1 MGSGRRL
8 HRGLLLSLLVLAAGL
23 PAPGAG
29 AAPPPAG
36 RQNLK
41 AKQDALGEVRRQLD
55 EARERASAARQRET
69 SLLAELE
76 RIDRTLVAKR
86 GALQQLD
93 RRIVQ
98 VEGELDALEGRRDRV
113 AEDLVSQQAALSA
126 RLETLAWLAAAPAP
140 PAWAAGA
147 TAFARRRAVAD
158 LAGIARDDLIRLT
171 RYDETADRLAVR
183 QEAKERARR
192 ELVDLRSAVD
202 GERAQVATQAER
214 RRTLLQEVREDRAG
228 HERLAEELTE
238 AARRLE
244 ALVRSLARRPPT
256 RRAVAR
262 ATPAPAPGPAVGFG
276 KDRGQLPWPTEGRV
290 VTGFGRETHPRFGTE
305 TVRTGIDIEA
315 PEGTPIRAVAAGT
328 VAYRGWLKGYG
339 NLLVLDH
346 GDGYYTLYAHA
357 SQILVDEGDQVK
369 GGELIGRVGETGS
382 VEGPRLHFEVRYQS
396 RAEDPRLWLRRR
408 P

>member
-1 MGSGRRL
+1 MRRPGRRI
-8 HRGLLLSLLVLAAGL
+8 LLGPVFALVLLALGL
-23 PAPGAG
+23 PEPGAG
-29 AAPPPAG
+29 PPRSG

-41 AKQDALGEVRRQLD
+41 ANQEALGEVRRQLD
-55 EARERASAARQRET
+55 EARERASAARRREV

-76 RIDRTLVAKR
+76 GIDRTLGQKR
-86 GALQQLD
+86 AALQQFD

-98 VEGELDALEGRRDRV
+98 VEAELDALEGRRDRV

-126 RLETLAWLAAAPAP
+126 RLETLGRLAAAPGTP
-140 PAWAAGA
+140 PWATG
-147 TAFARRRAVAD
+147 TAALARQRAVAD
-158 LAGIARDDLIRLT
+158 LAGIARDDLDRLI
-171 RYDETADRLAVR
+171 RYDATADRLTAR
-183 QEAKERARR
+183 QDAAARARR

-202 GERAQVATQAER
+202 AERAQVAAQAER
-214 RRTLLQEVREDRAG
+214 RRTLLAQTREDRAT
-228 HERLAEELTE
+228 HERLAAELSE

-244 ALVRSLARRPPT
+244 ALVRSLARRAPAQ
-256 RRAVAR
+256 RAVAR
-262 ATPAPAPGPAVGFG
+262 VRPVPAPGPAVGLG
-276 KDRGQLPWPTEGRV
+276 RERGQLPWPTEGRI
-290 VTGFGRETHPRFGTE
+290 VTAFGRETHPRFGTE

-315 PEGTPIRAVAAGT
+315 PEGTPIRAVSAGT

-357 SQILVDEGDQVK
+357 SQVLVDEGDQVK

-396 RAEDPRLWLRRR
+396 RAEDPQLWLRRR